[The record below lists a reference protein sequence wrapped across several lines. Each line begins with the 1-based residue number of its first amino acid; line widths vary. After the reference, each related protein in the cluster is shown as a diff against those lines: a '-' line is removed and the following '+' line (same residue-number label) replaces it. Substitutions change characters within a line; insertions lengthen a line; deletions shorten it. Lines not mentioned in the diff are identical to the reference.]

1 MALRC
6 KWYHIWFHISC
17 LLHAL
22 HGVRC
27 LFQGGDVGTLCN
39 TQWVCHSGSHGS
51 PLGLKG
57 LCYPGLCMKIG
68 TQMD

>member
-1 MALRC
+1 MLC
-6 KWYHIWFHISC
+6 MVS
-17 LLHAL
+17 
-22 HGVRC
+22 GVCFREGMLAHC
-27 LFQGGDVGTLCN
+27 VILSGCV
-39 TQWVCHSGSHGS
+39 TQDPIVS